1 MKRRVILLIGY
12 ALVFTGSLA
21 AQEGLS
27 VKSAEL
33 SISVGGSNSSN
44 KTFTI
49 GAPQASTPIT
59 GVMRL
64 NSGLIYEA
72 RVNFY
77 TSRHIG
83 SEFLYGYQYTGVNF
97 IRNSPSQRSFNVPL
111 QVQTLALN
119 LLYYP
124 FGENTSTWR
133 PFVTIGGGAV
143 IYRPST
149 GGQASAKDP
158 LQGNFDTFF
167 ESSRGSGLVGGGVKH
182 PITKSLGFRADA
194 CGVFTKVP
202 TFGLPTSSTTSNA
215 IVLPVG
221 GLVHSVRASAGLI
234 IYLGK

>member
-1 MKRRVILLIGY
+1 MKRYVFLLTLNVL
-12 ALVFTGSLA
+12 AFAGSLA

-33 SISVGGSNSSN
+33 SISVGATNSSN

-59 GVMRL
+59 GAMNL

-97 IRNSPSQRSFNVPL
+97 IRNAPTQDSFNVPL

-124 FGENTSTWR
+124 LGQTTSWR
-133 PFVTIGGGAV
+133 PFVTIGGGAL

-167 ESSRGSGLVGGGVKH
+167 ESSRGTGMIGGGVKH
-182 PITKSLGFRADA
+182 PVTRSLGFRADA
-194 CGVFTKVP
+194 SAAFTKVP
-202 TFGLPTSSTTSNA
+202 TFGLPTSSTQSNA

-221 GLVHSVRASAGLI
+221 GLVHSVRASAGFIL
-234 IYLGK
+234 YLGK